1 VTGTGIFIDQP
12 AADLTPVNLRAL
24 NTYAGSYA
32 TDTVDITQRLSVT
45 AGGRFNI
52 AQIDLQDLTG
62 TNPLLTSSNRFQ
74 RFNPVVG
81 ATYKISPN
89 VTAYAGYSE
98 ANRAPT
104 PLELGCS
111 DPAHPCMIDTF
122 LISDPPLKQV
132 VSRTIEAGVRG
143 NFGSAND
150 KDRLSWG
157 FGIFH
162 TENTDDILNVASAEV
177 PMFGFFQNAGK
188 TLRQG
193 IEAKVNLRHDR
204 WTAYANYTFVDATY
218 RDAITL
224 SSPNN
229 PAADLVNGT
238 IQVLPGD
245 RIPGI
250 PAHRFKAGVEY
261 EVTDRW
267 KIGADLNV
275 VGSQYLIHDDSNQ
288 NPKVPAYWVV
298 NLHGSYRIDKTFEV
312 FGLIN
317 NVFNQHYYAAG
328 TFFDTGGFTS
338 ASGNPNFLVL
348 NDPRTF
354 LPGMPIAAYAG
365 VRARF

>member
-1 VTGTGIFIDQP
+1 VI
-12 AADLTPVNLRAL
+12 
-24 NTYAGSYA
+24 
-32 TDTVDITQRLSVT
+32 
-45 AGGRFNI
+45 
-52 AQIDLQDLTG
+52 
-62 TNPLLTSSNRFQ
+62 
-74 RFNPVVG
+74 G
-81 ATYKISPN
+81 ATYKITPN
-89 VTAYAGYSE
+89 ITGYAGYSE

-111 DPAHPCMIDTF
+111 DPTHPCMIDSF

-132 VSRTIEAGVRG
+132 VSRTVEAGLRG
-143 NFGSAND
+143 SFGAANG
-150 KDRLSWG
+150 KDRLTWG
-157 FGIFH
+157 LGVFH
-162 TENTDDILNVASAEV
+162 TENTDDILNVASTV
-177 PMFGFFQNAGK
+177 PMFGFFQNAGR

-193 IEAKVNLRHDR
+193 VEAKVNYRHDR
-204 WTAYANYTFVDATY
+204 WTTYANYTFIDATY

-229 PAADLVNGT
+229 PAADPNTGT
-238 IQVLPGD
+238 IQVHPGD
-245 RIPGI
+245 VIPAI

-267 KIGADLNV
+267 KVGADLNV

-298 NLHGSYRIDKTFEV
+298 NLHGSYQVNKHVEV

-328 TFFDTGGFTS
+328 SFFDTGGFNS
-338 ASGNPNFLVL
+338 ATFGNPNFLVL

-354 LPGMPIAAYAG
+354 VPGMPIAAYAG